1 MNFNNPNYPQ
11 APGFSQLQ
19 QEYLNLNSRYQNA
32 QKDMEH
38 YRGLY
43 ENLKQKTLASFTP
56 LLSNR
61 YNIAQLGGN
70 TPDLRDPIAL
80 IDYIITDMIE
90 TKKDYIEKINKIVEF
105 KTSAEKHI
113 TNFKTEIER
122 LSRLI
127 EEKDSQIDNL
137 NKSLQQTKDERAEL
151 RQENIA
157 LKKTVETFQKN
168 GIPQEYNLK
177 ENKQNEK
184 LKDISEEIVCEKK
197 SNPIKNNENTNKTQL
212 IKENIPGIEE
222 KKSGNPFNLQENS
235 ENQKEKEENK
245 ISPNKENSSEKKPE
259 AEKKAMN
266 KNSNAMFEDRVKK
279 IPQGQKRRDTPSFLP
294 GVKATPV
301 TQGQIKSKPV
311 EKQEETV
318 TIATGTADKDREN
331 IVSNLVPSEKEFIKI
346 IGMYGISRNIDIQ
359 YLYEE
364 NPDIKGNLGKGTD
377 NSVLRTIAEK
387 GLVSIEQ
394 LKIAGIVYNVYEFT
408 EAGAEV
414 YEILYGEKPVESQKS
429 KVTKQ
434 HDNPIHGFLITDTA
448 RKLKE
453 NYNVSFLTTERKDV
467 SVKVNGGE
475 TYIPDIV
482 ADITIEKNRRPE
494 RCYFEVELGNTPE
507 DAFFK
512 KCNKMRKVTDVFYF
526 LSDTE
531 INLMETQKKLDKWI
545 MRNGGRE
552 NMRGLKVCYATYKFI
567 KEGRPLTEIR
577 NIDFK

>member
-43 ENLKQKTLASFTP
+43 EGLKHKTLTSFTP

-61 YNIAQLGGN
+61 YNIVQLGGN
-70 TPDLRDPIAL
+70 APDLRDPIAL
-80 IDYIITDMIE
+80 IDYIVGDMSE
-90 TKKDYIEKINKIVEF
+90 TKKEYMEKINKIVEF
-105 KTSAEKHI
+105 KTSAEKNI
-113 TNFKTEIER
+113 SNFKAEIER
-122 LSRLI
+122 LSRLV
-127 EEKDSQIDNL
+127 EEKDSQIEGL
-137 NKSLQQTKDERAEL
+137 NQDLQKIKDSRSEL
-151 RQENIA
+151 KQENIS
-157 LKKTVETFQKN
+157 LKKTIETYQTN
-168 GIPQEYNLK
+168 GVPQQLSQTEEKPKENHKENLK
-177 ENKQNEK
+177 
-184 LKDISEEIVCEKK
+184 
-197 SNPIKNNENTNKTQL
+197 T
-212 IKENIPGIEE
+212 
-222 KKSGNPFNLQENS
+222 
-235 ENQKEKEENK
+235 
-245 ISPNKENSSEKKPE
+245 NKENSDINTEKTEKTEKNIPVEENKKEIPVKKQEPLKKEPE
-259 AEKKAMN
+259 AKEKPNTQKTN
-266 KNSNAMFEDRVKK
+266 TMFEDVVKK
-279 IPQGQKRRDTPSFLP
+279 IPQEQKNKDTPKFVP
-294 GVKATPV
+294 GVKITV
-301 TQGQIKSKPV
+301 TKGEGKIKSKPA
-311 EKQEETV
+311 EKQEEAV
-318 TIATGTADKDREN
+318 AIATGTADKDREN
-331 IVSNLVPSEKEFIKI
+331 IVSNLVPSEKELIKI

-482 ADITIEKNRRPE
+482 ADITIEKNKRPE

-567 KEGRPLTEIR
+567 KEGRPLTEIK